1 MAHKAPGKHYRKG
14 LSWLQ
19 ITNLFP
25 NEEVAEQ
32 WFAQTRWPQGPIC
45 PHCQSTNIQS
55 GATHKTMPYRCRTC
69 RKRFSVRV
77 GTVLEN
83 SRLNLRTWAIAMYIL
98 TTGLKGTS
106 SMKIHRDLGVTQKTA
121 WYLAHRIRETWGDKQ
136 VLVSPV
142 EVDESYFGGLDKNKH
157 ADKKPVHGNTYG
169 VKQAVV
175 GMKSRTTNRV
185 NAAVVPT
192 VSTQTLQ
199 RFVQANTSQ
208 GGTVYS
214 DQSRGY
220 WGLRKSGYLLESVN
234 HSVKEYVNGQAHTNG
249 IESFWALL
257 KRGYHGTFHHLSAKQ
272 LQRYVNEFAG
282 RHNAREADTIEQMR
296 LITKGLVGKQLPY
309 KELTG
314 TIYDDA
320 SSIILR

>member
-1 MAHKAPGKHYRKG
+1 MARKAPGKHYRKG

-19 ITNLFP
+19 ITNMFP

-32 WFAQTRWPQGPIC
+32 WFAQNRWPDGPIC
-45 PHCQSTNIQS
+45 PHCESDNVQS
-55 GATHKTMPYRCRTC
+55 GAKHKTMPYRCRSC
-69 RKRFSVRV
+69 RKRFSVRI

-83 SRLNLRTWAIAMYIL
+83 SRLDLRIWAISIYIL

-106 SMKIHRDLGVTQKTA
+106 SMKLHRDLGVTQKSA

-136 VLVSPV
+136 ALAGPV
-142 EVDESYFGGLDKNKH
+142 EVDETYLGGLDKNKH
-157 ADKKPVHGNTYG
+157 ADKKLVHGNTYG

-175 GMKSRTTNRV
+175 GMKSRKTK
-185 NAAVVPT
+185 AVTAQVIDP
-192 VSTQTLQ
+192 VSATTLQ
-199 RFVQANTSQ
+199 RFVKAHAE
-208 GGTVYS
+208 GGTTIYS
-214 DQSRGY
+214 DQHRGY

-282 RHNAREADTIEQMR
+282 RQTIREADTLDQMGM
-296 LITKGLVGKQLPY
+296 IAKGLIGKHLPY
-309 KELTG
+309 RELV
-314 TIYDDA
+314 
-320 SSIILR
+320 S